1 MGAAKVRCLSPSAG
15 GGCKALGR
23 GFGRRL
29 PVDKTPPIAL
39 DSSVTGGTMP
49 HAPMVNARL
58 AGLHARTLL
67 GVHTIPR
74 NLDTPNR
81 KSDPG
86 DTCQRTVFA
95 DGK

>member
-1 MGAAKVRCLSPSAG
+1 
-15 GGCKALGR
+15 
-23 GFGRRL
+23 
-29 PVDKTPPIAL
+29 
-39 DSSVTGGTMP
+39 MP